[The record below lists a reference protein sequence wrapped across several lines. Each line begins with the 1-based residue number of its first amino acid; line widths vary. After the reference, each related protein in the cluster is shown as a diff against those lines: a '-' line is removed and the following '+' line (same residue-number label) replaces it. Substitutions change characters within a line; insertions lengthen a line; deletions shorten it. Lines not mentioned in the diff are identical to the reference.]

1 VALRV
6 ELTVSRPLH
15 TLGAMKIVP
24 VLCQR
29 CGAPLDVAD
38 ESVRF
43 VTCAHCSTPLE
54 IVRDATQ
61 SHSKILEQIQAFTA
75 EHSRRLEVIEL
86 QNELERLD
94 REWTERRMT
103 VGRDVKSGCDVLGLI
118 WLAGVF
124 GMVIGI
130 PMVVSCLYHGLHDGA
145 VQGAIIL
152 GAGAALAVLFR
163 RRASFGDAVSNELIA
178 AENDHRIQRQ
188 SLLSRIEEAK
198 RSS

>member
-1 VALRV
+1 
-6 ELTVSRPLH
+6 
-15 TLGAMKIVP
+15 MKIVP

>member
-1 VALRV
+1 MALRV

>member
-1 VALRV
+1 MALRV
-6 ELTVSRPLH
+6 ELTFSRPLH
-15 TLGAMKIVP
+15 TLGTMKILP

-29 CGAPLDVAD
+29 CGAPLEVAD
-38 ESVRF
+38 ETVRF

-61 SHSKILEQIQAFTA
+61 SHSRILEEIQAVTA

-86 QNELERLD
+86 QNDLERLD
-94 REWTERRMT
+94 RELTERRMT
-103 VGRDVKSGCDVLGLI
+103 VGHDVKSGCDVLGLT

-124 GMVIGI
+124 GMAIGI

-152 GAGAALAVLFR
+152 GAGAALAVLCR